1 MPYLMHAKKAWLSIK
16 TTLVIACPML
26 VSFYSYP
33 NWGVA
38 NHLPPPP
45 MQYVILKLSSI
56 SLPWW
61 LGNPLFRHCDTLTCT
76 IRYCNDSPH
85 KRFHI
90 VTIRPHRGRTVQPP
104 PNRSVRPHRSGSK
117 RWLWQSEPRTIRP
130 ILCSTR
136 RGGGDSSDHDKQMA
150 LLKKRCCANWEN
162 FTHAWVSRAQAWPN
176 ITLNMA
182 RPTQQSS
189 AWTQVNGVL
198 LGGVNHT
205 PG

>member
-136 RGGGDSSDHDKQMA
+136 RGGGGGQFGPWQTDGAVKKTA
-150 LLKKRCCANWEN
+150 LRQLREL
-162 FTHAWVSRAQAWPN
+162 HPRMGQ
-176 ITLNMA
+176 
-182 RPTQQSS
+182 
-189 AWTQVNGVL
+189 
-198 LGGVNHT
+198 
-205 PG
+205 PGTSLT